1 MPRFLCAR
9 TVIAG
14 ALLAACGDT
23 HDPGAG
29 PITGLPRDLSVAEGS
44 LIAADN
50 TFAFGLFKEIN
61 TQQGERNVFVSPL
74 SVAMALGMTYNGAS
88 GTTREAM
95 QATLGLQDLT
105 EDEVNRSYRSL
116 IDLLRGLDPQVGF
129 VLANSIWY
137 RDTWA
142 FEQAFLDICRRHFD
156 AEVSPLDFTAPAASD
171 AINQWVRDA
180 TNGKIRDIVPTPVPW
195 NTAMY
200 LINALY
206 FRADWT
212 YRFDASRT
220 AEALFNLADGTQTTV
235 DMMSHEASILV
246 GYTERDGV
254 RIVDVPYGG
263 EAYAMTVVLPEDPAA
278 IHDVVG
284 RLSQEAWETWT
295 AGLATNDVH
304 LSMPKF
310 TLEYEIGLN
319 DVLSSLGMAEAFD
332 PAAADFTRMYAPGG
346 IWIDSVVH
354 KTFVDVN
361 EEGTEAAA
369 ATAVGMA
376 FEGLPP
382 TVIVD
387 RPFVFVIRERFS
399 GSILFMGKVL
409 DPTAG

>member
-1 MPRFLCAR
+1 MRFLCAL

-29 PITGLPRDLSVAEGS
+29 PITGLPRDLSGAEGA

-50 TFAFGLFKEIN
+50 AFAFDLFMEIN
-61 TQQGERNVFVSPL
+61 ARQGEGNVFVSPL
-74 SVAMALGMTYNGAS
+74 SVAMVLGMTYNGAS

-95 QATLGLQDLT
+95 QATLGLQGLT

-116 IDLLRGLDPQVGF
+116 IDLLRGLDPQVAF
-129 VLANSIWY
+129 ILANSIWY
-137 RDTWA
+137 RDTWT
-142 FEQAFLDICRRHFD
+142 FEQAFLDICRQYFD
-156 AEVSPLDFTAPAASD
+156 AEVNPLDFTAPAASD
-171 AINQWVRDA
+171 TINQWVRDV
-180 TNGKIRDIVPTPVPW
+180 TNGKIRDIVPKPVPW
-195 NTAMY
+195 NMAMY
-200 LINALY
+200 LNNAIYLQ
-206 FRADWT
+206 ADWT
-212 YRFDASRT
+212 YRFDESRT
-220 AEALFNLADGTQTTV
+220 AATPFTLADGAQTTV
-235 DMMSHEASILV
+235 EMMSHETSIPV
-246 GYTERDGV
+246 GYSVRDGV
-254 RIVDVPYGG
+254 QIVDVPYGG
-263 EAYAMTVVLPEDPAA
+263 EAYAMTVVLPEHRAA
-278 IHDVVG
+278 IREVVG
-284 RLSQEAWETWT
+284 RLSQETWETWT
-295 AGLATNDVH
+295 AGLVANDVH
-304 LSMPKF
+304 LSMPTF

-354 KTFVDVN
+354 KTFVDVD
-361 EEGTEAAA
+361 EAGTEAAA

-399 GSILFMGKVL
+399 GAILFMGRVL